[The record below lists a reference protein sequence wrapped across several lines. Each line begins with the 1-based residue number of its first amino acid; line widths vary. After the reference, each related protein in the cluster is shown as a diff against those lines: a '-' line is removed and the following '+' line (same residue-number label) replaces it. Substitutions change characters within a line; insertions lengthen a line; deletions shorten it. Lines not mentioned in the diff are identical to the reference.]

1 MSEMNEMNAAQQQAH
16 YQAGQAVIC
25 ITLFGARV
33 IKNTGLSN
41 DPTDNSGFETY
52 SRLPVPLSCRPP
64 THRRGEDR
72 KPIAVEGIV
81 DGHGILAYAG
91 VAAVYERLRRI
102 SESED
107 FDYLSFDLTAREG
120 LSKLASSIGLE
131 RPGDHFYQE
140 YWDEALR
147 LLDTHWETVERVAA
161 ALVTHR
167 SLNGNRVDELIL
179 GDDNP

>member
-1 MSEMNEMNAAQQQAH
+1 MSEMNAAQQQAH

-33 IKNTGLSN
+33 IKSTGLSN

>member
-1 MSEMNEMNAAQQQAH
+1 MSQLNAEQKQAH

-33 IKNTGLSN
+33 IKNLALSK
-41 DPTDNSGFETY
+41 DPTDSSGFETY

-81 DGHGILAYAG
+81 DGHGVLAYAG
-91 VAAVYERLRRI
+91 VAAVYEYMRTA
-102 SESED
+102 EQPEE
-107 FDYLSFDLTAREG
+107 FDYRNADLGSRET
-120 LSKLASSIGLE
+120 LSKLASSIGLK
-131 RPGDHFYQE
+131 RPGDHFYEE

-147 LLDTHWETVERVAA
+147 LLETHWETVQRAA
-161 ALVTHR
+161 EALITHQA
-167 SLNGNRVDELIL
+167 LNGNRVDELIL